1 MIPARSDNEVMD
13 TKLLYEA
20 YTDASNRP
28 RVPLGE
34 PDTTAGRKRPRPHAI
49 AEAKRDKKTI

>member
-28 RVPLGE
+28 RVPSEELE
-34 PDTTAGRKRPRPHAI
+34 TTAVRERPRAPPQHT
-49 AEAKRDKKTI
+49 EQHRHV